1 MRPLILDY
9 TTDRIG
15 EYNPIF
21 EYDDNLSLN
30 IVNTKKGKI
39 PFMDIQN
46 TDLLLITKTRV
57 IGEADDDSNIC
68 LLELETK
75 TKVMQERD
83 DDDAIQLLQ
92 LETKTFTKQES
103 DD

>member
-21 EYDDNLSLN
+21 EYDDLLSLN
-30 IVNTKKGKI
+30 VVKTEKGII
-39 PFMDIQN
+39 PFMDIESS
-46 TDLLLITKTRV
+46 DLSVTTKTRV
-57 IGEADDDSNIC
+57 LGEADDYNIC
-68 LLELETK
+68 SLELETK
-75 TKVMQERD
+75 TKVLQERD
-83 DDDAIQLLQ
+83 DDDIMQLLQ
-92 LETKTFTKQES
+92 LDTKTFTKQEA

>member
-9 TTDRIG
+9 AIDRTG

-21 EYDDNLSLN
+21 EYDDTLSMN

-46 TDLLLITKTRV
+46 SDLFLLTKTRV
-57 IGEADDDSNIC
+57 IGEADDNNIC

-75 TKVMQERD
+75 TKVIQERD
-83 DDDAIQLLQ
+83 DDDAMQLLQ
-92 LETKTFTKQES
+92 LNTKTLVKQES

>member
-9 TTDRIG
+9 AIDRTG
-15 EYNPIF
+15 EYNQIF
-21 EYDDNLSLN
+21 EYDDTLSMN
-30 IVNTKKGKI
+30 IVNTKNGKI

-68 LLELETK
+68 MLELETK
-75 TKVMQERD
+75 TKVIQERD
-83 DDDAIQLLQ
+83 DDDAMQLLQ
-92 LETKTFTKQES
+92 LETKTFAKQES

>member
-9 TTDRIG
+9 TIDRTG

-21 EYDDNLSLN
+21 EYDDTLSLN
-30 IVNTKKGKI
+30 VVNTKNGKI

-46 TDLLLITKTRV
+46 SDLLLITKTRV
-57 IGEADDDSNIC
+57 IGEADDNNIC

-83 DDDAIQLLQ
+83 DDDAMQLLQ